1 MKKIIGSIVISA
13 ALNTVAMAQTSESF
27 GGLGISVYS
36 GKNGASVAAVLP
48 NSPAAQTGLQAG
60 DVIVSVNGVPL
71 SSIAPENQIFALRG
85 DAGSSVNLLVQRN
98 GENITLSAKRAGISV
113 QNLESSEV
121 SAWFGKSEGLT
132 VDEISYLASQKVGE
146 GYEFLGVMQNG
157 FLISAES
164 LNLQSMQQISI
175 KKSVANADNYPPLQ
189 SARETVT
196 DLNLEKDKNFSLINA
211 KGARIK
217 MKSGNVPAYR
227 VK

>member
-1 MKKIIGSIVISA
+1 
-13 ALNTVAMAQTSESF
+13 MAQASESF
-27 GGLGISVYS
+27 GGLGISVYP

-48 NSPAAQTGLQAG
+48 NSPAAQIGLQAG
-60 DVIVSVNGVPL
+60 DAIVSVNGVPL
-71 SSIAPENQIFALRG
+71 SSIAPENQISALRG
-85 DAGSSVNLLVQRN
+85 EAGSSVELLVQRN

-113 QNLESSEV
+113 QNLEGEEV

-132 VDEISYLASQKVGE
+132 VEEISYLASQKVGE
-146 GYEFLGVMQNG
+146 GYELLGIMQNG

-175 KKSVANADNYPPLQ
+175 KKNIADADNYPPLQ

-196 DLNLEKDKNFSLINA
+196 DLSLENGKNFSLINA

-217 MKSGNVPAYR
+217 MKSGNVPAYK